1 MIDLMTLHN
10 NCESCN
16 DCSACLYEQI
26 CESLVD
32 AAGEMDRL
40 ARQLKQKPM
49 EDIDP
54 EYVRRA
60 DLALK
65 ELFQLMGGV

>member
-1 MIDLMTLHN
+1 MIDLMTVHN
-10 NCESCN
+10 NCEPCN
-16 DCSACLYEQI
+16 DCSVCPYERI

-32 AAGEMDRL
+32 AAGEMARL
-40 ARQLKQKPM
+40 AHQLKQKSM
-49 EDIDP
+49 EDVDP

-65 ELFQLMGGV
+65 ELFQAMGGV

>member
-1 MIDLMTLHN
+1 MVDLMTVKKY
-10 NCESCN
+10 CEPCN
-16 DCSACLYEQI
+16 DCSACPYERI

-49 EDIDP
+49 EDVDP

-65 ELFQLMGGV
+65 ELIQVMGGV